1 MSSLYM
7 QQRQIVASTSASVVA
22 FQAPRGAL
30 VDYSSPSCNQGSDDE
45 QDDIDGEPIEDE
57 DPRSMYRVYRDYLAT
72 RPTQEPQAQPPTT
85 QPSPQSLK
93 RQRDD
98 EPTTATTSPRS
109 GGSPSH
115 VRHIPTV
122 SPSRQRT
129 AQRST
134 TPAATD
140 EESAPPAKRTRVDIP
155 PTPTTTVV
163 SVPPTPILDNPV
175 PPTAKPSP
183 DRRPSR
189 QATKP
194 GNSYAERQAKLAE
207 VSDSKKRA
215 DLKKKV
221 KVAVATRAASNRSE
235 TGLGEVAT
243 SEAAVAATLKAKK
256 VAATMTGKRMKKA
269 AEVKESSK
277 KATVKTKA
285 KTKKAANSRTQTA
298 ATSTSTVPRRST
310 HTQPT
315 PVPVVGVGNGAEG
328 AAAGVGSQGE
338 VEEPAVLPR
347 RSDRLRR

>member
-7 QQRQIVASTSASVVA
+7 QQRPIVASTSASVVA

-57 DPRSMYRVYRDYLAT
+57 DPRSMYRAYRDYLAT
-72 RPTQEPQAQPPTT
+72 RPTQVQPPTT

-98 EPTTATTSPRS
+98 GPTTASTSPRS

-129 AQRST
+129 ARRST
-134 TPAATD
+134 TPVATD
-140 EESAPPAKRTRVDIP
+140 EESSPPTKRIRVDTP
-155 PTPTTTVV
+155 PTPATTVV
-163 SVPPTPILDNPV
+163 SVPPAPILDGPV
-175 PPTAKPSP
+175 PPIAKPSP
-183 DRRPSR
+183 DRRPPR

-221 KVAVATRAASNRSE
+221 KAAAATRAASNRSE
-235 TGLGEVAT
+235 TGLGEVAMP
-243 SEAAVAATLKAKK
+243 EPAVAATPKAKK
-256 VAATMTGKRMKKA
+256 LAATTTGKRTKKA

-285 KTKKAANSRTQTA
+285 KKTKKAANSRTQTA
-298 ATSTSTVPRRST
+298 APSTSTVPRRST
-310 HTQPT
+310 RTQPT
-315 PVPVVGVGNGAEG
+315 PVPVVGVGNGVEG
-328 AAAGVGSQGE
+328 AAAGVGGQGE
-338 VEEPAVLPR
+338 VEGPAVLPR
-347 RSDRLRR
+347 RSDRLCR